1 MVKTTH
7 VQLTFYILPDLELF
21 LTGEGRRPQ
30 PDAETEESPSSDT
43 KTLPNFI
50 TLRE

>member
-1 MVKTTH
+1 MAKTTR

-21 LTGEGRRPQ
+21 LTGEARRPQ
-30 PDAETEESPSSDT
+30 PDAESEDYPSSDS